1 MVRSIRCEIG
11 IEINADKYLVFTR
24 RHEVL
29 SVRVTIYFYHMTSLF
44 FCG

>member
-24 RHEVL
+24 L
-29 SVRVTIYFYHMTSLF
+29 SRSVVCLYVSVFLSYIFII
-44 FCG
+44 